1 MTHRVRTTMQPDRE
15 IELSDADYAS
25 LKAQGLLIEED
36 RKKAAPEE
44 LSTPAA
50 APAPSPSNGKRS
62 SDKES

>member
-25 LKAQGLLIEED
+25 LKAQGLLIED
-36 RKKAAPEE
+36 RKSAPEE
-44 LSTPAA
+44 QSAPAA
-50 APAPSPSNGKRS
+50 APAPTPSNGKRS